1 MSPHAGRGKGLEAW
15 VAGELAAA
23 WRVGMLSHHLR
34 LEPAMRAIGKGRFSP
49 TGDAP
54 PDFLA
59 VCQDGTAV
67 FVECK
72 EHAGSRWDLIKLE
85 AHQADHLSALPGSLV
100 VVRWT
105 EAPTLTV
112 ALPWAL
118 LGPLWR
124 EHAGRSGKA
133 AQGTASLTRQQA
145 FELGTEVGTGAQAL
159 GWAIVDAAR
168 DAARNAA

>member
-1 MSPHAGRGKGLEAW
+1 MTAHQGRGKGLEAW

-23 WRVGMLSHHLR
+23 EAVGLLSHHLR
-34 LEPAMRAIGKGRFSP
+34 LHPEVRAIGKGRFAS
-49 TGDAP
+49 TGNAP

-67 FVECK
+67 FVEAK
-72 EHAGSRWDLIKLE
+72 EHARERWPLEALE
-85 AHQADHLSALPGSLV
+85 AHQAEALSALPGSLV

-105 EAPTLTV
+105 ESPPLTV

-168 DAARNAA
+168 DAARRVA

>member
-1 MSPHAGRGKGLEAW
+1 MTAHQGRGKSLEAW

-23 WRVGMLSHHLR
+23 ERVGLLSHHLR
-34 LEPAMRAIGKGRFSP
+34 LHPAVRAIGKGRFAS

-67 FVECK
+67 YLEVK
-72 EHAGSRWDLIKLE
+72 EHAGPRWDLIKLE
-85 AHQADHLSALPGSLV
+85 AHQAEALSALPGSLV

-105 EAPTLTV
+105 ESPPLTV
-112 ALPWAL
+112 ALPWAA

-124 EHAGRSGKA
+124 EHAGRTGKA
-133 AQGTASLTRQQA
+133 AQGTASLTREQA
-145 FELGTEVGTGAQAL
+145 LVLGREVTTGAQAL

-168 DAARNAA
+168 DAARRVA

>member
-1 MSPHAGRGKGLEAW
+1 
-15 VAGELAAA
+15 
-23 WRVGMLSHHLR
+23 
-34 LEPAMRAIGKGRFSP
+34 MRAIGKGRFAP

-59 VCQDGTAV
+59 VLQDGSSV

-72 EHAGSRWDLIKLE
+72 ETAEVRWPLGKLE
-85 AHQADHLSALPGSLV
+85 PHQAEALSALPGSLV

-105 EAPTLTV
+105 ESPPLTV
-112 ALPWAL
+112 ALPWAA

-133 AQGTASLTRQQA
+133 AQGTASLTREQA
-145 FELGTEVGTGAQAL
+145 LELGREVGTGAQAL

-168 DAARNAA
+168 DAARRVA

>member
-1 MSPHAGRGKGLEAW
+1 M
-15 VAGELAAA
+15 AGELAAA
-23 WRVGMLSHHLR
+23 EAVGLLSHHLR
-34 LEPAMRAIGKGRFSP
+34 LHPEVRAIGKGRFAS
-49 TGDAP
+49 TGNAP
-54 PDFLA
+54 PDFVA
-59 VCQDGTAV
+59 WTQDGSSV
-67 FVECK
+67 FLECK

-85 AHQADHLSALPGSLV
+85 PHQAEALSALPGSLV

-105 EAPTLTV
+105 ETPQLTV

-133 AQGTASLTRQQA
+133 AQGTASLTRLQA

-168 DAARNAA
+168 DAARGAA